1 MTIINSLFKHHPRRL
16 FTQTSP
22 NRKYKNQI
30 DFCLISLGWISSIEN
45 IKTRPGADCGSD
57 HQLLVAKLRIHL
69 NSRHQRKPNQRI
81 NGKNEWESFGA
92 ILYQKFRQED
102 IINSWTDLKQT
113 FLLTRP
119 LKNGHN
125 LKRRSVGSLDLE
137 KLLNS

>member
-1 MTIINSLFKHHPRRL
+1 M
-16 FTQTSP
+16 
-22 NRKYKNQI
+22 
-30 DFCLISLGWISSIEN
+30 
-45 IKTRPGADCGSD
+45 
-57 HQLLVAKLRIHL
+57 AKLRIHL
-69 NSRHQRKPNQRI
+69 NTNSRHQRKPNQRI

-125 LKRRSVGSLDLE
+125 LKRRSVGSLNLE
-137 KLLNS
+137 KLLDS